1 MKISLSIMS
10 YYSFFPPD
18 FCKTKCLAWYLAE
31 LTLLDAETYS
41 SFKPS
46 IIAAAC
52 VALAR
57 HNDGLEAWDSII
69 TKMTGIGVEELIRQS
84 LRSTSRTGLNS
95 WSKVVTYYDN
105 VCRRPFPIPVCIFK
119 GLNPLLNN
127 TILRS

>member
-69 TKMTGIGVEELIRQS
+69 TKMTGIGVEELKGCLVLLHESFLKAPQQLYQAVVEKYKSNRFEFMVQS
-84 LRSTSRTGLNS
+84 SNLLR
-95 WSKVVTYYDN
+95 
-105 VCRRPFPIPVCIFK
+105 
-119 GLNPLLNN
+119 
-127 TILRS
+127 